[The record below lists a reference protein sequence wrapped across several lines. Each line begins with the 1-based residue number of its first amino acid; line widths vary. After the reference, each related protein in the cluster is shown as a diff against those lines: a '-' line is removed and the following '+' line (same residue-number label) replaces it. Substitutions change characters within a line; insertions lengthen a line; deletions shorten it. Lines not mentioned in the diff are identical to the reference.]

1 MAADLVE
8 LAFVRC
14 RVWDHTL
21 VGSWSTKHLLVGRFC
36 RYGRLCL
43 FPHRHQMGKILEGGL
58 KRGILGNRQEW
69 GRRGQD
75 VTIMNIPSFE
85 VLRNCSD
92 RFSC

>member
-21 VGSWSTKHLLVGRFC
+21 VGSWSTKHLLVGCFR
-36 RYGRLCL
+36 RYGRICV
-43 FPHRHQMGKILEGGL
+43 FPHRHQVGKILEGGL
-58 KRGILGNRQEW
+58 KRGILGNRQER

-75 VTIMNIPSFE
+75 VIMIYIPSFE
-85 VLRNCSD
+85 VLGDCSN